1 MSVQINKIQ
10 GGNLMKDTYNR
21 EINYL
26 RISVTD
32 LCNFNCEYCM
42 PKEIEK
48 KKHSEILRIEEIE
61 NICKIASKL
70 GISKVRLT
78 GGEPLV
84 RKGILDLIHRI
95 KNINGIKEIALTT
108 NGSRLTN
115 MAKDLRSAGL
125 DRINLS
131 LDSLDEANFERI
143 TRGHKLS
150 DVKEGLYAAMEA
162 GFEEIKINTVII
174 NNIND
179 HEIGDFINL
188 TKENHHVRFIE
199 LMPIGKSAPFAK
211 EHFLSAQEILSRF
224 PELELQENSDLS
236 SPAKYYKMPGYKF
249 SVGLIR
255 PISCN
260 FCSNCNRLR
269 LTADGKLKPCL
280 HSDMEID
287 IKEIANNDVLLE
299 QSLIKAISCKPK
311 EHHLEDGEYIIRG
324 MSKIGG

>member
-1 MSVQINKIQ
+1 MRDS
-10 GGNLMKDTYNR
+10 YNR

-42 PKEIEK
+42 PQEIEK

-61 NICKIASKL
+61 NICKIAARN
-70 GISKVRLT
+70 GISKIRLT

-84 RKGILDLIHRI
+84 RKGLLGLIYRI
-95 KNINGIKEIALTT
+95 KNIDGIKEVAITT
-108 NGSRLTN
+108 NGSLLNN
-115 MAKDLRSAGL
+115 MAKDLKSAGL

-131 LDSLDEANFERI
+131 LDSLDEETFERI

-150 DVKEGLYAAMEA
+150 DVKAGLYSAIEA
-162 GFEEIKINTVII
+162 GFEKIKINTVLI
-174 NNIND
+174 NKIND

-188 TKENHHVRFIE
+188 TKENHDVRFIE
-199 LMPIGKSAPFAK
+199 LMPIGKSALFAK
-211 EHFLSAQEILSRF
+211 KHFLSAQEILSRF
-224 PELELQENSDLS
+224 PELERQEYFDPS
-236 SPAKYYKMPGYKF
+236 SPAKYYKMPEHRF

-287 IKEIANNDVLLE
+287 IKQIANNDELLE
-299 QSLIKAISCKPK
+299 QSIIKSISCKPK
-311 EHHLEDGEYIIRG
+311 EHHLENGKYIIRG